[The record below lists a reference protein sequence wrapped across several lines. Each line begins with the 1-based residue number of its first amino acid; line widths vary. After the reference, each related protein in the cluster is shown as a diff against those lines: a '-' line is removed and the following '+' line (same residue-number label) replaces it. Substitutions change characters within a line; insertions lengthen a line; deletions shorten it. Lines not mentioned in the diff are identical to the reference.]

1 MKNRLPFLFLAWAV
15 LAAGQGHALPTFP
28 DTTQGSSTSSTSPS
42 GLGPVHTDGKCHFRI
57 KESEEGHYYMKG
69 YTFFG
74 DKNDPISWGFGFTCY
89 AGASPEEIDEQLH
102 IARKDGKIVWNATG
116 EPFSPEQHFEMQR
129 FSGKNWTG
137 TAVSYDMTTGPEES
151 RGRFFLFCLVETGG
165 VQALCGQVQGLTA
178 GTINAEINIKKIM
191 DVIKTIEFVDLP
203 SGQPASS
210 QSISR

>member
-42 GLGPVHTDGKCHFRI
+42 GLGPVHTDGKCHFRL
-57 KESEEGHYYMKG
+57 KESPDEG
-69 YTFFG
+69 YTHKAYMFYANKQNPNG
-74 DKNDPISWGFGFTCY
+74 WGFGFTCY
-89 AGASPEEIDEQLH
+89 AGASPEKIDEQLD
-102 IARKDGKIVWNATG
+102 IARKDGKIVWSATG

-137 TAVSYDMTTGPEES
+137 TAVGYDMTTGPEES
-151 RGRFFLFCLVETGG
+151 RGRIFLFCLVEVGG

-178 GTINAEINIKKIM
+178 GTTNTEIKTKKIM

-210 QSISR
+210 QSTSR